1 MEVETILD
9 VTLKGYD
16 KYQTFIEKL
25 YPGQPLYLEH
35 SVNSNGYDQIL
46 VKSNLGIIGELF
58 SEDGEVLLPYLKDPD
73 KFYIRTSLKKHYI
86 KESIKLAVVVI
97 IEVFKKNKDFVA
109 PVPVFLGDYITN
121 YDKYIFWDLVGE
133 DQDPEITCFLT
144 KLNKEGLEDLDE
156 YELLFLKISNEIIEV
171 YKVGAIKIGELNKEN
186 SSKIINY
193 LRNEDYAV
201 EARIKKV
208 SESRCTIDIFLTKK
222 KYIMKTNYLK
232 DKSLLIEGVEVIGD
246 DGKTLLDEEKELILS
261 DGYTLEEDIRIREE
275 KEKERIERRKKK
287 KEQDEKSATFASVG
301 CLLGVIGIVGLLFM
315 FIRYLLDMEN
325 PDFLFYPSV
334 ILSIIGIIPLII
346 VQGGT
351 EQNKEDGNL
360 TKK

>member
-1 MEVETILD
+1 MELETILD

-16 KYQTFIEKL
+16 KYQTLIEKL
-25 YPGQPLYLEH
+25 YPEQPLYLEH
-35 SVNSNGYDQIL
+35 SVNSNGYDEIL

-58 SEDGEVLLPYLKDPD
+58 SEDGEVLLPYLKEPD
-73 KFYIRTSLKKHYI
+73 KFYIKTSLKKHYI

-121 YDKYIFWDLVGE
+121 YDKYIFWSLIGE
-133 DQDPEITCFLT
+133 DSEITCFLN
-144 KLNKEGLEDLDE
+144 KLNKEKLYDLCE
-156 YELLFLKISNEIIEV
+156 YDLLFLKISNEIVEV

-208 SESRCTIDIFLTKK
+208 SESRCTIDIFLKKK

-232 DKSLLIEGVEVIGD
+232 DKSLLIEGVEVID
-246 DGKTLLDEEKELILS
+246 DNGKSLLDEEKELILS

-275 KEKERIERRKKK
+275 KEKERIERRKRKEERDKK
-287 KEQDEKSATFASVG
+287 MAPFGAVG
-301 CLLGVIGIVGLLFM
+301 TLLLIIGMMGLLF
-315 FIRYLLDMEN
+315 
-325 PDFLFYPSV
+325 LFFRLIFVTSETNDLMDSIFYTSLV
-334 ILSIIGIIPLII
+334 LIFVGALILAIISKSR
-346 VQGGT
+346 
-351 EQNKEDGNL
+351 E
-360 TKK
+360 

>member
-35 SVNSNGYDQIL
+35 SVNSNGYDEVF

-58 SEDGEVLLPYLKDPD
+58 SEDVEELLPYLKDPD
-73 KFYIRTSLKKHYI
+73 KFYIKTSLKKHYI
-86 KESIKLAVVVI
+86 KERIKLAVVVI
-97 IEVFKKNKDFVA
+97 IEVFKKDKDFVA

-121 YDKYIFWDLVGE
+121 YDKYIFGFSIEE
-133 DQDPEITCFLT
+133 DCEITCSLT
-144 KLNKEGLEDLDE
+144 KLNKEELEDLDE
-156 YELLFLKISNEIIEV
+156 YELLFLKISNEIVEV

-193 LRNEDYAV
+193 LRNEDYSV

-208 SESRCTIDIFLTKK
+208 SESRCRIDIIIQRKF
-222 KYIMKTNYLK
+222 YVMKTNYLK

-246 DGKTLLDEEKELILS
+246 DGKSLLEYEKELILS

-275 KEKERIERRKKK
+275 NEKKWIERRKKK
-287 KEQDEKSATFASVG
+287 EEQDKKLAPFSSAG
-301 CLLGVIGIVGLLFM
+301 CLSGLIGGIGLLIYF
-315 FIRYLLDMEN
+315 FDIEN
-325 PDFLFYPSV
+325 SNPTLY
-334 ILSIIGIIPLII
+334 ISIILISISIILFFYIQKEIDKNKRNRKLI
-346 VQGGT
+346 
-351 EQNKEDGNL
+351 
-360 TKK
+360 KK

>member
-1 MEVETILD
+1 MNRETILD

-16 KYQTFIEKL
+16 KYRTLIEKL
-25 YPGQPLYLEH
+25 YPDQPLYLEL
-35 SVNSNGYDQIL
+35 SVNSNGYDEIL

-58 SEDGEVLLPYLKDPD
+58 SEDGEELLPYLKEPD
-73 KFYIRTSLKKHYI
+73 KFYIKTSLKKHYI
-86 KESIKLAVVVI
+86 KERIKLAVVVI
-97 IEVFKKNKDFVA
+97 IEVFKKNKDFVE

-121 YDKYIFWDLVGE
+121 YDKYIFWALIGE
-133 DQDPEITCFLT
+133 DSEITCSLT
-144 KLNKEGLEDLDE
+144 KLNTGKLYDLCEFD
-156 YELLFLKISNEIIEV
+156 LLFLKISNEIVEV

-208 SESRCTIDIFLTKK
+208 SESRCRIEIFLTKK

-275 KEKERIERRKKK
+275 KEKERIERRKKRE
-287 KEQDEKSATFASVG
+287 EQDKKLAPFGAVG
-301 CLLGVIGIVGLLFM
+301 TLLLIIGMMGLLF
-315 FIRYLLDMEN
+315 
-325 PDFLFYPSV
+325 LFFRLIFVTSETNDLMDSIFYTSLV
-334 ILSIIGIIPLII
+334 LIFVGALILAIISKSR
-346 VQGGT
+346 
-351 EQNKEDGNL
+351 E
-360 TKK
+360 

>member
-58 SEDGEVLLPYLKDPD
+58 SEDAEVLLPYLKEPD
-73 KFYIRTSLKKHYI
+73 KFYIKTSLKKHYI
-86 KESIKLAVVVI
+86 KERIKLAVVVI

-109 PVPVFLGDYITN
+109 PDPVFLGDYITN
-121 YDKYIFWDLVGE
+121 YDKYIFWDLIGE
-133 DQDPEITCFLT
+133 DQGPEITCFLT

-156 YELLFLKISNEIIEV
+156 YDLLFLKISNEIVEV

-208 SESRCTIDIFLTKK
+208 SESRCRIEIFLTKK

-275 KEKERIERRKKK
+275 KEKERIERRKKRE
-287 KEQDEKSATFASVG
+287 EQDKKLAPFGAVG
-301 CLLGVIGIVGLLFM
+301 CLSVIIGFIGFLII
-315 FIRYLLDMEN
+315 FIRRFLDMEDS
-325 PDFLFYPSV
+325 DFLFYLSV
-334 ILSIIGIIPLII
+334 ILSVIGLIPLFILQ
-346 VQGGT
+346 VRM
-351 EQNKEDGNL
+351 EQNKENKD
-360 TKK
+360 

>member
-1 MEVETILD
+1 MELETILD

-25 YPGQPLYLEH
+25 YPDQPLYLEL
-35 SVNSNGYDQIL
+35 SVNSNGYDEIL

-73 KFYIRTSLKKHYI
+73 KFYIKTSLKKHYI

-97 IEVFKKNKDFVA
+97 IEVFRKDKDFVA

-121 YDKYIFWDLVGE
+121 YDKYIFWSLIGE
-133 DQDPEITCFLT
+133 DQDPEITCSLN
-144 KLNKEGLEDLDE
+144 KLNKEKLYDLCE
-156 YELLFLKISNEIIEV
+156 YDLLFLKISNEIVEV

-208 SESRCTIDIFLTKK
+208 SESRCRIDIIIQRKF
-222 KYIMKTNYLK
+222 YVMKTNYLK

-275 KEKERIERRKKK
+275 KKKERIERRKKK
-287 KEQDEKSATFASVG
+287 EEQDKKLAPFGSVG
-301 CLLGVIGIVGLLFM
+301 CLFVIIGFIGFLII
-315 FIRYLLDMEN
+315 FIRRFLDMEDS
-325 PDFLFYPSV
+325 DFLFYLSV
-334 ILSIIGIIPLII
+334 ILLIIGAIPLFII
-346 VQGGT
+346 QVRM
-351 EQNKEDGNL
+351 EQNKENED
-360 TKK
+360 

>member
-58 SEDGEVLLPYLKDPD
+58 SEDAEVLLPYLKEPD
-73 KFYIRTSLKKHYI
+73 KFYIKTSLKKHYI
-86 KESIKLAVVVI
+86 KERIKLAVVVI
-97 IEVFKKNKDFVA
+97 IEVFKKDKDFVA

-121 YDKYIFWDLVGE
+121 YDKYIFGFSIEE
-133 DQDPEITCFLT
+133 DCEITCSLT
-144 KLNKEGLEDLDE
+144 KLNKEELEDLDE
-156 YELLFLKISNEIIEV
+156 YELLFLKISNDIVEV

-193 LRNEDYAV
+193 LRNEDYSV

-208 SESRCTIDIFLTKK
+208 SESRCTIDIIIQRKF
-222 KYIMKTNYLK
+222 YVMKTNYLK
-232 DKSLLIEGVEVIGD
+232 DKSLLIEGVEVID
-246 DGKTLLDEEKELILS
+246 DNGKSLLDEEKELILS

-287 KEQDEKSATFASVG
+287 EEQDEKSATFGSVG
-301 CLLGVIGIVGLLFM
+301 CLSGLIGGIGLLIYF
-315 FIRYLLDMEN
+315 FDTEN
-325 PDFLFYPSV
+325 SNPTLY
-334 ILSIIGIIPLII
+334 ISIILIFISIILFFYIQKKI
-346 VQGGT
+346 DK
-351 EQNKEDGNL
+351 NKSNRKL

>member
-1 MEVETILD
+1 MNRETILD

-16 KYQTFIEKL
+16 KYQTLIGKL

-35 SVNSNGYDQIL
+35 SVNSNGYDEVF

-58 SEDGEVLLPYLKDPD
+58 SEDGEELLPYLKEPD
-73 KFYIRTSLKKHYI
+73 KFYIKTSLKKHYI
-86 KESIKLAVVVI
+86 KERIKLAVVVI

-121 YDKYIFWDLVGE
+121 YDKYIFWALIGE
-133 DQDPEITCFLT
+133 DSEITCSLT
-144 KLNKEGLEDLDE
+144 KLNTGKLYDLCEFD
-156 YELLFLKISNEIIEV
+156 LLFLKISNEIVEV

-208 SESRCTIDIFLTKK
+208 SESRCRIEIFLTKK
-222 KYIMKTNYLK
+222 KYIKKTNYLK

-275 KEKERIERRKKK
+275 KEKERIERRKKRE
-287 KEQDEKSATFASVG
+287 EQDKKLAPFGAVG
-301 CLLGVIGIVGLLFM
+301 CLSVIIGFIGFLII
-315 FIRYLLDMEN
+315 FIRRFLDMEDS
-325 PDFLFYPSV
+325 DFLFYLSV
-334 ILSIIGIIPLII
+334 ILSVIGLIPLFILQ
-346 VQGGT
+346 VRM
-351 EQNKEDGNL
+351 EQNKENKD
-360 TKK
+360 

>member
-1 MEVETILD
+1 MELETILD

-35 SVNSNGYDQIL
+35 SVNSNGYDEIL

-58 SEDGEVLLPYLKDPD
+58 SEDGEVLLPYLKEPD
-73 KFYIRTSLKKHYI
+73 KFYIKTSLKKHYI
-86 KESIKLAVVVI
+86 KERIKLAVVVI

-109 PVPVFLGDYITN
+109 PDPVFLGDYITN
-121 YDKYIFWDLVGE
+121 YDKYIFGFPIGE
-133 DQDPEITCFLT
+133 DSEITCSLT

-156 YELLFLKISNEIIEV
+156 YELVFLKISNEIVEV

-208 SESRCTIDIFLTKK
+208 SESRCTIDIIIQRKF
-222 KYIMKTNYLK
+222 YVMKTNYLK

-246 DGKTLLDEEKELILS
+246 DGKSLLEYEKELILS

-275 KEKERIERRKKK
+275 NEKKWIERRKKK
-287 KEQDEKSATFASVG
+287 EEQDEKSATFASVG

-334 ILSIIGIIPLII
+334 ILSIIGIIPLATI
-346 VQGGT
+346 QGRI
-351 EQNKEDGNL
+351 EQNKENED
-360 TKK
+360 

>member
-1 MEVETILD
+1 MELETILD

-35 SVNSNGYDQIL
+35 SVNSNGYHEVF

-58 SEDGEVLLPYLKDPD
+58 SEDVEELLPYLKEPD
-73 KFYIRTSLKKHYI
+73 KFYIKTSLKKHYI
-86 KESIKLAVVVI
+86 KEKIKLAVVVI
-97 IEVFKKNKDFVA
+97 IEIFKKNKDFVA
-109 PVPVFLGDYITN
+109 PDPVFLGDYITN
-121 YDKYIFWDLVGE
+121 YDKYFFWSLIGE
-133 DQDPEITCFLT
+133 DSEITCSLT
-144 KLNKEGLEDLDE
+144 QLNEEELEDLDE
-156 YELLFLKISNEIIEV
+156 YELVFLKISNEIVEV
-171 YKVGAIKIGELNKEN
+171 YKVGAIKIGELNKKN

-193 LRNEDYAV
+193 LRNENYSV

-208 SESRCTIDIFLTKK
+208 SESRCTIEILLEKK
-222 KYIMKTNYLK
+222 RYIKKTNYLK
-232 DKSLLIEGVEVIGD
+232 DKSLLIEGVDVVSD
-246 DGKTLLDEEKELILS
+246 DMKILSKEEKELILS
-261 DGYTLEEDIRIREE
+261 EGYTLEEDIRIREE

-287 KEQDEKSATFASVG
+287 EEQDEKSATFASVG

-351 EQNKEDGNL
+351 EQNKEDGDL

>member
-1 MEVETILD
+1 MELETILD

-35 SVNSNGYDQIL
+35 SVNSNGYDEVF

-58 SEDGEVLLPYLKDPD
+58 SEDVEELLPYLKDPD
-73 KFYIRTSLKKHYI
+73 KFYIKTSLKKHYI
-86 KESIKLAVVVI
+86 KERIKLAVVVI
-97 IEVFKKNKDFVA
+97 IEVFKKDKDFVA

-121 YDKYIFWDLVGE
+121 YDKYIFGFSIEE
-133 DQDPEITCFLT
+133 DCEITCSLT
-144 KLNKEGLEDLDE
+144 KLNKEELEDLDE
-156 YELLFLKISNEIIEV
+156 YELLFLKISNEIVEV

-208 SESRCTIDIFLTKK
+208 SESRCRIEIFLTKK

-261 DGYTLEEDIRIREE
+261 EGYTLEEDIRIREE
-275 KEKERIERRKKK
+275 KEKERIERRKRKE
-287 KEQDEKSATFASVG
+287 EQDEKSATFASVG

-351 EQNKEDGNL
+351 EQNKEDGDL

>member
-1 MEVETILD
+1 MELETILD

-16 KYQTFIEKL
+16 KYQTLIEKL
-25 YPGQPLYLEH
+25 YPDQPLYLEH
-35 SVNSNGYDQIL
+35 SVNSNGYDEIL

-58 SEDGEVLLPYLKDPD
+58 SEDGEVLLPYLKEPD
-73 KFYIRTSLKKHYI
+73 KFYIKTSLKKHYI

-97 IEVFKKNKDFVA
+97 IEVFKKDKDFVA

-121 YDKYIFWDLVGE
+121 YDKYIFWSLIGE
-133 DQDPEITCFLT
+133 DSEITCFLN
-144 KLNKEGLEDLDE
+144 KLNKEKLYDLCE
-156 YELLFLKISNEIIEV
+156 YDLLFLKISNEIVEV

-208 SESRCTIDIFLTKK
+208 SESRCTIDIFLKKK

-287 KEQDEKSATFASVG
+287 EERDKKLAPFASVG
-301 CLLGVIGIVGLLFM
+301 CLLGFIGIVGLLFM

-325 PDFLFYPSV
+325 PDFLFYLSV

-351 EQNKEDGNL
+351 EQNKENED
-360 TKK
+360 

>member
-1 MEVETILD
+1 MELETILD

-25 YPGQPLYLEH
+25 YPDQPLYLEH
-35 SVNSNGYDQIL
+35 SVNSNGYDEVF

-58 SEDGEVLLPYLKDPD
+58 SEDGEVLLPYLKEPD

-97 IEVFKKNKDFVA
+97 IEVFKKDKDFVA

-121 YDKYIFWDLVGE
+121 YDKYIFGFSVGE
-133 DQDPEITCFLT
+133 DYEITCSLT

-156 YELLFLKISNEIIEV
+156 YELVFLKISNEIVEV

-208 SESRCTIDIFLTKK
+208 SESRCTIDIIIQRKF
-222 KYIMKTNYLK
+222 YVMKTNYLK

-246 DGKTLLDEEKELILS
+246 DGKSLLEYEKELILS

-275 KEKERIERRKKK
+275 KKKERIERRKKK
-287 KEQDEKSATFASVG
+287 EEQDKKLAPFASVG
-301 CLLGVIGIVGLLFM
+301 CLLGFIGIVGLLFM

-334 ILSIIGIIPLII
+334 ILSIIGIIPLATI
-346 VQGGT
+346 QGRI
-351 EQNKEDGNL
+351 EQNKENED
-360 TKK
+360 

>member
-1 MEVETILD
+1 MNRETILD

-16 KYQTFIEKL
+16 KYRTLIEKL
-25 YPGQPLYLEH
+25 YPDQPLYLEL
-35 SVNSNGYDQIL
+35 SVNSNGYDEIL

-58 SEDGEVLLPYLKDPD
+58 SEDGEELLPYLKEPD
-73 KFYIRTSLKKHYI
+73 KFYIKTSLKKHYI
-86 KESIKLAVVVI
+86 KERIKLAVVVI
-97 IEVFKKNKDFVA
+97 IEVFKKNKDFVE

-121 YDKYIFWDLVGE
+121 YDKYIFWALIGE
-133 DQDPEITCFLT
+133 DSEITCSLT
-144 KLNKEGLEDLDE
+144 KLNTGKL
-156 YELLFLKISNEIIEV
+156 YELCEFDLLFLKISNEIVEV

-208 SESRCTIDIFLTKK
+208 SESRCRIEIFLTKK

-275 KEKERIERRKKK
+275 KKKERIERRKKK
-287 KEQDEKSATFASVG
+287 EEQDKKLAPFGSVG
-301 CLLGVIGIVGLLFM
+301 CLFVIIGFIGFLII
-315 FIRYLLDMEN
+315 FIRRFLDMEDS
-325 PDFLFYPSV
+325 DFLFYLSV
-334 ILSIIGIIPLII
+334 ILLIIGAIPLFII
-346 VQGGT
+346 QVRM
-351 EQNKEDGNL
+351 EQNKENED
-360 TKK
+360 

>member
-1 MEVETILD
+1 MELETILD

-35 SVNSNGYDQIL
+35 SVNSNGYDEIL

-58 SEDGEVLLPYLKDPD
+58 SEDGEVLLPYLKEPD

-97 IEVFKKNKDFVA
+97 IEVFKKDKDFVA

-121 YDKYIFWDLVGE
+121 YDKYIFGFSIEE
-133 DQDPEITCFLT
+133 DCEITCSLT
-144 KLNKEGLEDLDE
+144 KLNKEELEDLDE
-156 YELLFLKISNEIIEV
+156 YELLFLKISNEIVEV

-193 LRNEDYAV
+193 LRNEDYSV

-208 SESRCTIDIFLTKK
+208 SESRCTINIFLTKK

-246 DGKTLLDEEKELILS
+246 DGKSLLEYEKELILS

-275 KEKERIERRKKK
+275 NEKKWIERRKKK
-287 KEQDEKSATFASVG
+287 EEQDKKLAPFSSAG
-301 CLLGVIGIVGLLFM
+301 CLSGLIGGIGLLIYF
-315 FIRYLLDMEN
+315 FDIEN
-325 PDFLFYPSV
+325 SNPTLY
-334 ILSIIGIIPLII
+334 ISIILIFISIILFFYIQKEI
-346 VQGGT
+346 DK
-351 EQNKEDGNL
+351 NKRNRKL

>member
-97 IEVFKKNKDFVA
+97 IEVFKKDKDFVA

-121 YDKYIFWDLVGE
+121 YDKYIFWSLIGE
-133 DQDPEITCFLT
+133 DSEITCFLN
-144 KLNKEGLEDLDE
+144 KLNKEKLYDLCE
-156 YELLFLKISNEIIEV
+156 YDLLFLKISNEIVEV

-201 EARIKKV
+201 EVRIKKV
-208 SESRCTIDIFLTKK
+208 SESRCTIDIFLKKK

-287 KEQDEKSATFASVG
+287 EERDKKLAPFASVG
-301 CLLGVIGIVGLLFM
+301 CLLGFIGIVGLLFM

-325 PDFLFYPSV
+325 PDFLFYLSV

-351 EQNKEDGNL
+351 EQNKENED
-360 TKK
+360 

>member
-1 MEVETILD
+1 MELETILD

-25 YPGQPLYLEH
+25 YPGQPLYLEL
-35 SVNSNGYDQIL
+35 SVNSNGYDEIL

-58 SEDGEVLLPYLKDPD
+58 SEDAEVLLPYLKDPD
-73 KFYIRTSLKKHYI
+73 KFYIKTSLKKHYI
-86 KESIKLAVVVI
+86 KERIKLAVVVI

-109 PVPVFLGDYITN
+109 PDPVFLGDYITN
-121 YDKYIFWDLVGE
+121 YDKYIFWSLVGE

-156 YELLFLKISNEIIEV
+156 YELVFLKISNEIVEV

-208 SESRCTIDIFLTKK
+208 SESRCTINIFLTKK

-287 KEQDEKSATFASVG
+287 EEQDEKSATFGSVG

-334 ILSIIGIIPLII
+334 ILSIIGIIPLATI
-346 VQGGT
+346 QGRI
-351 EQNKEDGNL
+351 EQNKENED
-360 TKK
+360 

>member
-1 MEVETILD
+1 MELETILD

-35 SVNSNGYDQIL
+35 SVNSNGYDEVF

-58 SEDGEVLLPYLKDPD
+58 SEDVEELLPYLKDPD
-73 KFYIRTSLKKHYI
+73 KFYIKTSLKKHYI
-86 KESIKLAVVVI
+86 KERIKLAVVVI
-97 IEVFKKNKDFVA
+97 IEVFKKDKDFVA

-121 YDKYIFWDLVGE
+121 YDKYIFGFSIEE
-133 DQDPEITCFLT
+133 DCEITCSLT
-144 KLNKEGLEDLDE
+144 KLNKEELEDLDE
-156 YELLFLKISNEIIEV
+156 YELLFLKISNDIVEV

-193 LRNEDYAV
+193 LRNEDYSV

-208 SESRCTIDIFLTKK
+208 SESRCTIDIIIQRKF
-222 KYIMKTNYLK
+222 YVMKTNYLK

-246 DGKTLLDEEKELILS
+246 DGKSLLEYEKELILS

-275 KEKERIERRKKK
+275 NEKKWIERRKKK
-287 KEQDEKSATFASVG
+287 EEQDKKLACLRCFYAS
-301 CLLGVIGIVGLLFM
+301 
-315 FIRYLLDMEN
+315 
-325 PDFLFYPSV
+325 
-334 ILSIIGIIPLII
+334 
-346 VQGGT
+346 
-351 EQNKEDGNL
+351 K
-360 TKK
+360 